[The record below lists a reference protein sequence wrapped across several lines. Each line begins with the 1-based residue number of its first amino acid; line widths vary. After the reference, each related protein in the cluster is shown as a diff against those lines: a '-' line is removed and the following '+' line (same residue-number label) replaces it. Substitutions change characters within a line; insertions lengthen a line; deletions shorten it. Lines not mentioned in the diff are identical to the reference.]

1 MTINT
6 FWQYTLYQRSW
17 LMMLLI
23 CNILGMIYGYI
34 WYGEQLSH
42 TPWHFKIFVPDSPTA
57 ILYLVISITLILIQK
72 QNSIIDALAFVTL
85 FKYGIWA
92 VIMNI
97 LFIIE
102 QGDIT
107 VNGLVLMFSHSIMA
121 IQAIYFY
128 PRFKRSM
135 IGISVAMIWVFLNDY
150 IDYFHLQFP
159 YYDFITTHVWQIGV
173 LSCCLSVFGLLLY
186 IELNKLLKCKRF
198 DKNGK

>member
-6 FWQYTLYQRSW
+6 YWQYTLYQRSW

-42 TPWHFKIFVPDSPTA
+42 TPWQFQIFVPDSPTA
-57 ILYLVISITLILIQK
+57 ILFLVISISLILIQK

-102 QGDIT
+102 QSDIT

-121 IQAIYFY
+121 VQAIYFY

-135 IGISVAMIWVFLNDY
+135 IGISVAMTWVFLNDY

-186 IELNKLLKCKRF
+186 IELNKLLKCK
-198 DKNGK
+198 

>member
-6 FWQYTLYQRSW
+6 FWQYTIYQRSW

-42 TPWHFKIFVPDSPTA
+42 TPWQFKIFVPDSPTA
-57 ILYLVISITLILIQK
+57 ILFLVISISLILIRK

-121 IQAIYFY
+121 VQAIYFY

-135 IGISVAMIWVFLNDY
+135 IGISVAMTWVFLNDY

-186 IELNKLLKCKRF
+186 IELNKLLKCK
-198 DKNGK
+198 

>member
-1 MTINT
+1 MTINKL
-6 FWQYTLYQRSW
+6 WQYTLYQRSW

-42 TPWHFKIFVPDSPTA
+42 TPWQFKIFVPDSPTA
-57 ILYLVISITLILIQK
+57 ILFLVISISLILIQK

-121 IQAIYFY
+121 VQAIYFY

-135 IGISVAMIWVFLNDY
+135 IGISVAMTWVFLNDY

-173 LSCCLSVFGLLLY
+173 LSCCLSFFGLLLY
-186 IELNKLLKCKRF
+186 IELNKLLKCK
-198 DKNGK
+198 

>member
-42 TPWHFKIFVPDSPTA
+42 TPWQFKIFVPDSPTA
-57 ILYLVISITLILIQK
+57 ILFLVISISLILIRK
-72 QNSIIDALAFVTL
+72 QNSIIDALVFVTL

-121 IQAIYFY
+121 VQAIYFY
-128 PRFKRSM
+128 PRFKRFM
-135 IGISVAMIWVFLNDY
+135 IGISVAMTWVFLNDY

-186 IELNKLLKCKRF
+186 IELNKLLKCK
-198 DKNGK
+198 

>member
-57 ILYLVISITLILIQK
+57 ILFLVISISMILIQK

-107 VNGLVLMFSHSIMA
+107 VNGLILMFSHSIMA
-121 IQAIYFY
+121 VQAIYFY

-135 IGISVAMIWVFLNDY
+135 IGISVAMTWVFLNDY
-150 IDYFHLQFP
+150 IDYLHLQFP

-186 IELNKLLKCKRF
+186 IELNKLLKCK
-198 DKNGK
+198 

>member
-1 MTINT
+1 MTINKL
-6 FWQYTLYQRSW
+6 WQYTLYQRSW

-42 TPWHFKIFVPDSPTA
+42 TPWQFKIFVPDSPTA
-57 ILYLVISITLILIQK
+57 ILFLVISISLILIQK

-121 IQAIYFY
+121 VQAIYFY

-135 IGISVAMIWVFLNDY
+135 IGISVAMTWVFLNDY

-186 IELNKLLKCKRF
+186 IESNKLLKCK
-198 DKNGK
+198 

>member
-1 MTINT
+1 MTIKA

-57 ILYLVISITLILIQK
+57 ILYLVISISLILIQK

-85 FKYGIWA
+85 FKDGIWA

-121 IQAIYFY
+121 VQAIYFY

-186 IELNKLLKCKRF
+186 IELNKLLKCK
-198 DKNGK
+198 

>member
-1 MTINT
+1 MTINKL
-6 FWQYTLYQRSW
+6 WQYTLYQRSC

-42 TPWHFKIFVPDSPTA
+42 TPWQFKIFVPDSPTA
-57 ILYLVISITLILIQK
+57 ILFLVISISLILIQK

-121 IQAIYFY
+121 VQAIYFY

-135 IGISVAMIWVFLNDY
+135 IGISVAMTWVFLNDY

-186 IELNKLLKCKRF
+186 IELNKLLKCK
-198 DKNGK
+198 

>member
-1 MTINT
+1 MTIKA

-57 ILYLVISITLILIQK
+57 ILYLVISISLILIQK

-121 IQAIYFY
+121 VQAIYFY

-173 LSCCLSVFGLLLY
+173 LSCCLSVFGLLHY
-186 IELNKLLKCKRF
+186 IELNKLLKCK
-198 DKNGK
+198 

>member
-42 TPWHFKIFVPDSPTA
+42 TPWQFKIFVPDSPTA
-57 ILYLVISITLILIQK
+57 ILFLVISISLILIRE

-121 IQAIYFY
+121 VQAIYFY
-128 PRFKRSM
+128 PRFKRFM
-135 IGISVAMIWVFLNDY
+135 IGISVAMTWVFLNDY

-186 IELNKLLKCKRF
+186 IELNKLLKCK
-198 DKNGK
+198 

>member
-1 MTINT
+1 MTINKL
-6 FWQYTLYQRSW
+6 WQYTLYQSSW

-42 TPWHFKIFVPDSPTA
+42 TPWQFKIFVPDSPTA
-57 ILYLVISITLILIQK
+57 ILFLVISISLILIQK

-121 IQAIYFY
+121 VQAIYFY

-135 IGISVAMIWVFLNDY
+135 IGISVAMTWVFLNDY

-186 IELNKLLKCKRF
+186 IELNKLLKCK
-198 DKNGK
+198 

>member
-42 TPWHFKIFVPDSPTA
+42 TPWQFKIFVPDSPTA
-57 ILYLVISITLILIQK
+57 ILFLVISTSLILIRK

-121 IQAIYFY
+121 VQAIYFY
-128 PRFKRSM
+128 PRFKRFM
-135 IGISVAMIWVFLNDY
+135 IGISVAMTWVFLNDY

-186 IELNKLLKCKRF
+186 IELNKLLKCK
-198 DKNGK
+198 

>member
-1 MTINT
+1 MTINKL
-6 FWQYTLYQRSW
+6 WQYTLYQRSW

-42 TPWHFKIFVPDSPTA
+42 TPWQFKIFVPDSPTA
-57 ILYLVISITLILIQK
+57 ILFLVISISLILIQK

-121 IQAIYFY
+121 VQAIYFY

-135 IGISVAMIWVFLNDY
+135 IGISVAMTWVFLNDY

-173 LSCCLSVFGLLLY
+173 LSCCLSIFGLLLY
-186 IELNKLLKCKRF
+186 IELNKLLKCK
-198 DKNGK
+198 

>member
-42 TPWHFKIFVPDSPTA
+42 TPWQFKIFVPDSPTA
-57 ILYLVISITLILIQK
+57 ILFLVISISLILIRK

-107 VNGLVLMFSHSIMA
+107 INGLVLMFSHSIMA
-121 IQAIYFY
+121 VQAIYFY

-135 IGISVAMIWVFLNDY
+135 IGISVAMTWVFLNDY

-186 IELNKLLKCKRF
+186 IELNKLLKCK
-198 DKNGK
+198 

>member
-6 FWQYTLYQRSW
+6 FWQYILYQRSW

-42 TPWHFKIFVPDSPTA
+42 TPWQFKIFVPDSPTA
-57 ILYLVISITLILIQK
+57 ILFLVISISLILIRK

-121 IQAIYFY
+121 VQAIYFY

-135 IGISVAMIWVFLNDY
+135 IGISVAMTWVFLNDY

-173 LSCCLSVFGLLLY
+173 LSCFLSVFGLLLY
-186 IELNKLLKCKRF
+186 IELNKLLKCK
-198 DKNGK
+198 

>member
-34 WYGEQLSH
+34 WYGEQISH
-42 TPWHFKIFVPDSPTA
+42 TPWQFKIFVPDSPTA
-57 ILYLVISITLILIQK
+57 ILFLVISISLILIRK

-121 IQAIYFY
+121 VQAIYFY
-128 PRFKRSM
+128 PRFKRFM
-135 IGISVAMIWVFLNDY
+135 IGISVAMTWVFLNDY

-186 IELNKLLKCKRF
+186 IELNKLLKCK
-198 DKNGK
+198 

>member
-42 TPWHFKIFVPDSPTA
+42 TPWQFKIFVPDSPTA
-57 ILYLVISITLILIQK
+57 ILFLVISISLILIRK

-121 IQAIYFY
+121 VQAIYFY

-135 IGISVAMIWVFLNDY
+135 IGISVAMTWVFLNDY
-150 IDYFHLQFP
+150 INYFHLQFP

-186 IELNKLLKCKRF
+186 IELNKLLKCK
-198 DKNGK
+198 

>member
-1 MTINT
+1 MTINKL
-6 FWQYTLYQRSW
+6 WQYTLYQRSW

-42 TPWHFKIFVPDSPTA
+42 TPWQFKIFVPDSPTA
-57 ILYLVISITLILIQK
+57 ILFLVISISLILIQK

-121 IQAIYFY
+121 VQAIYFY

-135 IGISVAMIWVFLNDY
+135 IGISVAMTWVFLNDY
-150 IDYFHLQFP
+150 IDYFRLQFP

-186 IELNKLLKCKRF
+186 IELNKLLKCK
-198 DKNGK
+198 

>member
-42 TPWHFKIFVPDSPTA
+42 TPWQFKIFVPDSPTA
-57 ILYLVISITLILIQK
+57 ILFLVISISLILIRK
-72 QNSIIDALAFVTL
+72 QNSFIDAVAFVTL

-121 IQAIYFY
+121 VQAIYFY

-135 IGISVAMIWVFLNDY
+135 IGISVAMTWVFLNDY
-150 IDYFHLQFP
+150 IDYFHFQFP

-186 IELNKLLKCKRF
+186 IELNKLLKCK
-198 DKNGK
+198 

>member
-42 TPWHFKIFVPDSPTA
+42 TPWQFKIFVPDSPTA
-57 ILYLVISITLILIQK
+57 ILFLVISISLILIRK

-121 IQAIYFY
+121 VQAIYFY

-135 IGISVAMIWVFLNDY
+135 IGISVAMTWVFLNDY

-159 YYDFITTHVWQIGV
+159 YYDFITTHVSQIGV

-186 IELNKLLKCKRF
+186 IELNKLLKCK
-198 DKNGK
+198 

>member
-1 MTINT
+1 MTINKL
-6 FWQYTLYQRSW
+6 WQYTLYRRSW

-42 TPWHFKIFVPDSPTA
+42 TPWQFKIFVPDSPTA
-57 ILYLVISITLILIQK
+57 ILFLVISISLILIQK

-121 IQAIYFY
+121 VQAIYFY

-135 IGISVAMIWVFLNDY
+135 IGISVAMTWVFLNDY

-186 IELNKLLKCKRF
+186 IELNKLLKCK
-198 DKNGK
+198 

>member
-1 MTINT
+1 MTIKA

-42 TPWHFKIFVPDSPTA
+42 TPWHFKIFVPDSLTA
-57 ILYLVISITLILIQK
+57 ILYLVISISLILIQK

-121 IQAIYFY
+121 VQAIYFY

-186 IELNKLLKCKRF
+186 IELNKLLKCK
-198 DKNGK
+198 

>member
-57 ILYLVISITLILIQK
+57 ILFLVISISMILIQK

-85 FKYGIWA
+85 FKNGIWA

-107 VNGLVLMFSHSIMA
+107 VNGLILMFSHSIMA
-121 IQAIYFY
+121 VQAIYFY

-135 IGISVAMIWVFLNDY
+135 IGISVAMTWVFLNDY

-186 IELNKLLKCKRF
+186 IELNKLLKCK
-198 DKNGK
+198 

>member
-1 MTINT
+1 MTINKL
-6 FWQYTLYQRSW
+6 WQYTLYQRSW

-42 TPWHFKIFVPDSPTA
+42 TPWQFKIFVPDSPTA
-57 ILYLVISITLILIQK
+57 ILFLVISISSILIQK

-121 IQAIYFY
+121 VQAIYFY

-135 IGISVAMIWVFLNDY
+135 IGISVAMTWVFLNDY

-186 IELNKLLKCKRF
+186 IELNKLLKCK
-198 DKNGK
+198 

>member
-42 TPWHFKIFVPDSPTA
+42 TPWQFKIFVPDSPTA
-57 ILYLVISITLILIQK
+57 ILFLVISISLILIRK

-97 LFIIE
+97 LFIVE

-121 IQAIYFY
+121 VQAIYFY
-128 PRFKRSM
+128 PRFKRFM
-135 IGISVAMIWVFLNDY
+135 IGISVAMTWVFLNDY

-186 IELNKLLKCKRF
+186 IELNKLLKCK
-198 DKNGK
+198 

>member
-1 MTINT
+1 MTINKL
-6 FWQYTLYQRSW
+6 WQYTLYQRSW

-42 TPWHFKIFVPDSPTA
+42 TPWQFKIFVPDSPTA
-57 ILYLVISITLILIQK
+57 ILFLVISISLILIQK

-121 IQAIYFY
+121 VQAIYFY

-135 IGISVAMIWVFLNDY
+135 IGNSVAMTWVFLNDY

-186 IELNKLLKCKRF
+186 IELNKLLKCK
-198 DKNGK
+198 

>member
-23 CNILGMIYGYI
+23 CNVLGMIYGYI

-42 TPWHFKIFVPDSPTA
+42 TPWQFKIFVPDSPTA
-57 ILYLVISITLILIQK
+57 ILFLVISISLILIRK

-121 IQAIYFY
+121 VQAIYFY

-135 IGISVAMIWVFLNDY
+135 IGISVAMTWVFLNDY

-159 YYDFITTHVWQIGV
+159 YYDFITTHVWLIGV

-186 IELNKLLKCKRF
+186 IELNKLLKCK
-198 DKNGK
+198 

>member
-1 MTINT
+1 MMINT

-42 TPWHFKIFVPDSPTA
+42 TPWQFKIFVPDSPTA
-57 ILYLVISITLILIQK
+57 ILFLVISISLILIRK

-121 IQAIYFY
+121 VQAIYFY

-135 IGISVAMIWVFLNDY
+135 IGISVAMTWVFLNDY

-186 IELNKLLKCKRF
+186 IELNKLLKCK
-198 DKNGK
+198 

>member
-42 TPWHFKIFVPDSPTA
+42 TPWQFKIFVPDSPTA
-57 ILYLVISITLILIQK
+57 ILFLVISISLILLRK

-121 IQAIYFY
+121 VQAIYFY

-135 IGISVAMIWVFLNDY
+135 IGISVAMTWVFLNDY

-186 IELNKLLKCKRF
+186 IELNKLLKCK
-198 DKNGK
+198 

>member
-42 TPWHFKIFVPDSPTA
+42 TPWRFKIFVPDSPTA
-57 ILYLVISITLILIQK
+57 ILFLVISISLILIQK

-102 QGDIT
+102 QGDIS

-121 IQAIYFY
+121 VQAIYFY

-135 IGISVAMIWVFLNDY
+135 IGISVTMTWVFLNDY

-186 IELNKLLKCKRF
+186 IELNKLLKCK
-198 DKNGK
+198 

>member
-6 FWQYTLYQRSW
+6 FLQYTLYQRSW

-42 TPWHFKIFVPDSPTA
+42 TPWQFKIFVPDSPTA
-57 ILYLVISITLILIQK
+57 IFFLVISISLILIRK
-72 QNSIIDALAFVTL
+72 QNSFIDALAFVTL

-107 VNGLVLMFSHSIMA
+107 ANGLVLMFSHSIMA
-121 IQAIYFY
+121 VQAIYFY

-135 IGISVAMIWVFLNDY
+135 IGISVAMTWVFLNDY

-186 IELNKLLKCKRF
+186 IELNKLLKCK
-198 DKNGK
+198 

>member
-42 TPWHFKIFVPDSPTA
+42 TPWQFKIFVPDSPTA
-57 ILYLVISITLILIQK
+57 ILFLVISISLILIRK

-121 IQAIYFY
+121 VQAIYFY
-128 PRFKRSM
+128 PRFKRFM
-135 IGISVAMIWVFLNDY
+135 IGISVAMTWVFLNDY

-173 LSCCLSVFGLLLY
+173 LSSCLSVFGLLLY
-186 IELNKLLKCKRF
+186 IELNKLLKCK
-198 DKNGK
+198 

>member
-1 MTINT
+1 MTVNT

-42 TPWHFKIFVPDSPTA
+42 TPWQFKIFVPDSPTA
-57 ILYLVISITLILIQK
+57 ILFLVISISLILIRK

-121 IQAIYFY
+121 VQAIYFY

-135 IGISVAMIWVFLNDY
+135 IGISVAMTWVFLNDY

-186 IELNKLLKCKRF
+186 IELNKLLKCK
-198 DKNGK
+198 

>member
-42 TPWHFKIFVPDSPTA
+42 TPWQFKIFVPDSPTA
-57 ILYLVISITLILIQK
+57 ILFLVISISLILIRK

-121 IQAIYFY
+121 VQAIYFY

-135 IGISVAMIWVFLNDY
+135 IGISVAMTWVFMNDY

-186 IELNKLLKCKRF
+186 IELNKLLKCK
-198 DKNGK
+198 

>member
-1 MTINT
+1 MTINKL
-6 FWQYTLYQRSW
+6 WQYTLYQRSW

-42 TPWHFKIFVPDSPTA
+42 TPWQFKIFVPDRPTA
-57 ILYLVISITLILIQK
+57 ILFLVISISLILIQK

-121 IQAIYFY
+121 VQAIYFY

-135 IGISVAMIWVFLNDY
+135 IGISVAMTWVFLNDY

-186 IELNKLLKCKRF
+186 IELNKLLKCK
-198 DKNGK
+198 

>member
-57 ILYLVISITLILIQK
+57 ILFLVISISMILIQK

-107 VNGLVLMFSHSIMA
+107 VNGLILMFSHSIMA
-121 IQAIYFY
+121 VQAIYFY
-128 PRFKRSM
+128 PRFKRFM
-135 IGISVAMIWVFLNDY
+135 IGISVAMTWVFLNDY

-186 IELNKLLKCKRF
+186 IELNKLLKCK
-198 DKNGK
+198 

>member
-1 MTINT
+1 MTINKL
-6 FWQYTLYQRSW
+6 WQYTLYQRSW

-42 TPWHFKIFVPDSPTA
+42 TPWQFKIFAPDSPTA
-57 ILYLVISITLILIQK
+57 ILFLVISISLILIQK

-121 IQAIYFY
+121 VQAIYFY

-135 IGISVAMIWVFLNDY
+135 IGISVAMTWVFLNDY

-186 IELNKLLKCKRF
+186 IELNKLLKCK
-198 DKNGK
+198 

>member
-42 TPWHFKIFVPDSPTA
+42 TPWQFKIFVPDSPTA
-57 ILYLVISITLILIQK
+57 ILFLVISISLILIRK

-121 IQAIYFY
+121 VQAIYFY
-128 PRFKRSM
+128 PRFKRFM
-135 IGISVAMIWVFLNDY
+135 NGISVAMTWVFLNDY

-186 IELNKLLKCKRF
+186 IELNKLLKCK
-198 DKNGK
+198 